1 MKQVYI
7 LRHAKSSWDN
17 KDLADFDRP
26 LSNRGEK
33 DAQKLCAFAEMNGI
47 VIDKVM
53 CSNAKRTK
61 ETFDLVAD
69 GFNFP
74 IADAFYTEDLYFG
87 DVNNIVSSLRK
98 LDEKLKN
105 ILIVG
110 HNPTLHMLV
119 EILTEDSI
127 EKFSTCNLAIINFKG
142 EWKTLDFHKSSLKS
156 LIRPKEI
163 KA

>member
-1 MKQVYI
+1 MKQLYI

-33 DAQKLCAFAEMNGI
+33 DAKKLCAFAEMNGI
-47 VIDKVM
+47 VVDKVM

-74 IADAFYTEDLYFG
+74 IADVFYTEDLYFG

-98 LDEKLKN
+98 LDEKFKN

-119 EILTEDSI
+119 EILTEDII
-127 EKFSTCNLAIINFKG
+127 EKFSTCNLAIINFKE

-163 KA
+163 RA

>member
-1 MKQVYI
+1 MK
-7 LRHAKSSWDN
+7 WN
-17 KDLADFDRP
+17 
-26 LSNRGEK
+26 
-33 DAQKLCAFAEMNGI
+33 
-47 VIDKVM
+47 
-53 CSNAKRTK
+53 
-61 ETFDLVAD
+61 

-119 EILTEDSI
+119 EILTEDII
-127 EKFSTCNLAIINFKG
+127 EKFSTCNLAIINFKE

-163 KA
+163 KAWKI